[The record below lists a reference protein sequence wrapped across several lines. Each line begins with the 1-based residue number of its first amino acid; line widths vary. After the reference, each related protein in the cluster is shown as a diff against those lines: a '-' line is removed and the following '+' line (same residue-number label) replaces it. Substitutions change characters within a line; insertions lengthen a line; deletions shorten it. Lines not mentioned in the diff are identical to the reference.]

1 MPADFDAAL
10 RAHLRA
16 IADRD
21 LAAYAAT
28 VHQDA
33 VLVLPGGQ
41 IHAGREAVVG
51 FHAEMFADHSWTQCF
66 EELER
71 RQGQDHATVLLRSTY
86 TEADEAGRQ
95 TLEARNLVGLT
106 FVAAGGDWLL
116 VHDQN
121 TPERPAG

>member
-10 RAHLRA
+10 RAHLQA

-21 LAAYAAT
+21 LAAY
-28 VHQDA
+28 
-33 VLVLPGGQ
+33 
-41 IHAGREAVVG
+41 
-51 FHAEMFADHSWTQCF
+51 
-66 EELER
+66 
-71 RQGQDHATVLLRSTY
+71 ATVLLRSTY
-86 TEADEAGRQ
+86 TEADEAGRP

-106 FVAAGGDWLL
+106 FVAAAGDWLL

>member
-10 RAHLRA
+10 
-16 IADRD
+16 
-21 LAAYAAT
+21 
-28 VHQDA
+28 
-33 VLVLPGGQ
+33 
-41 IHAGREAVVG
+41 
-51 FHAEMFADHSWTQCF
+51 
-66 EELER
+66 
-71 RQGQDHATVLLRSTY
+71 LRSTY
-86 TEADEAGRQ
+86 TEAGRQ

>member
-28 VHQDA
+28 VHRGA
-33 VLVLPGGQ
+33 VLVLPRGQ
-41 IHAGREAVVG
+41 VNAGREAVVR
-51 FHAEMFADHSWTQCF
+51 FHAEMFADHSWTQHF

-86 TEADEAGRQ
+86 TEAGRQ

-106 FVAAGGDWLL
+106 FIAAGGDWLL
-116 VHDQN
+116 VYDQN